1 MKFASLTLAYFDAT
15 NIRIRQP
22 RAPVSIEFAGPGPI
36 FLSDKIPFRIS
47 PMLATLVD
55 KSFHLPGWIY
65 EEKYDGVRILAYKEG
80 SHISLITRNGIVRT
94 DRYPEVGAA
103 VCKLKPRFLL
113 LDGEAVVFDKHNV
126 SHFQLLQQGEGP
138 VKYAAFDCLYLNG
151 KDLRSAPLR
160 ERRKT
165 LKELLHGGGPGT
177 IVLSEE
183 LAANGLK
190 AFEVA
195 KKRKLEGLVAKNL
208 ESKYVEKRSREW
220 LKVKVNR
227 ESEFAIGGYT
237 KPGGSRQYLGALLL
251 GVYEGNKLRYA
262 GKVGTGF
269 DTETLRTLSE
279 KLKKLKQEK
288 SPFADE
294 VRKKN
299 ATFVRPKL
307 VAQIAYT
314 EWTKDGRLRH
324 PAFLGLRDDKAPHE
338 VRKEEA

>member
-1 MKFASLTLAYFDAT
+1 
-15 NIRIRQP
+15 
-22 RAPVSIEFAGPGPI
+22 
-36 FLSDKIPFRIS
+36 
-47 PMLATLVD
+47 MLATLVD
-55 KSFHLPGWIY
+55 KPFHLSGWIY
-65 EEKYDGVRILAYKEG
+65 EEKYDGIRILAYKQG
-80 SHISLITRNGIVRT
+80 AHISLITRNDIVRT
-94 DRYPEVGAA
+94 ERYPEVAAA
-103 VCKLKPRFLL
+103 VSKLKPRTLL
-113 LDGEAVVFDKHNV
+113 MDGEVVVFDRHNV
-126 SHFQLLQQGEGP
+126 SHFQLLQQGNGP
-138 VKYAAFDCLYLNG
+138 VKYAVFDCLYLNG
-151 KDLRSAPLR
+151 KDLRSARLR
-160 ERRKT
+160 ERRENLT
-165 LKELLHGGGPGT
+165 ELLRGGGTAT

-195 KKRKLEGLVAKNL
+195 KRRKLEGLVAKNL

-227 ESEFAIGGYT
+227 ESEFVIGGYT
-237 KPGGSRQYLGALLL
+237 KPGGSREYLGALLL
-251 GVYEGNKLRYA
+251 GVYEENKLRYA

-279 KLKKLKQEK
+279 KLKKLRQEK

-294 VRKKN
+294 VREKG

-314 EWTKDGRLRH
+314 EWTKDGKLRH
-324 PAFLGLRDDKAPHE
+324 PTFLGLRDDKAPQE

>member
-1 MKFASLTLAYFDAT
+1 MLQTSEYANRGNLFLPSSLDQE
-15 NIRIRQP
+15 R
-22 RAPVSIEFAGPGPI
+22 I
-36 FLSDKIPFRIS
+36 FLSDKIPFRVS

-65 EEKYDGVRILAYKEG
+65 EHKYDGVRILAYKEG

-103 VCKLKPRFLL
+103 VSKLKPRFLL
-113 LDGEAVVFDKHNV
+113 LDGEAVVFDKHDV
-126 SHFQLLQQGEGP
+126 SHFQLLQQGKGP
-138 VKYAAFDCLYLNG
+138 VKYSAFDCLYLNG
-151 KDLRSAPLR
+151 RDLRSAPLR
-160 ERRKT
+160 ERRET
-165 LKELLHGGGPGT
+165 LTELLLGGGHGT

-190 AFEVA
+190 ALEVA

-227 ESEFAIGGYT
+227 ESEFVIGGYT
-237 KPGGSRQYLGALLL
+237 KPSGSRLYLGALLL

-269 DTETLRTLSE
+269 DTETLRTISE
-279 KLKKLKQEK
+279 KLEKLKQEK
-288 SPFADE
+288 SPFVDE
-294 VRKKN
+294 VLEKN
-299 ATFVRPKL
+299 ATFVRAKL

-338 VRKEEA
+338 VRREEA

>member
-1 MKFASLTLAYFDAT
+1 MLQTSEYANRGNLFLPNSLDQE
-15 NIRIRQP
+15 R
-22 RAPVSIEFAGPGPI
+22 I
-36 FLSDKIPFRIS
+36 FLSDKIPFRVS

-65 EEKYDGVRILAYKEG
+65 EQKYDGVRILAYKEG

-103 VCKLKPRFLL
+103 VSKLKPRFLL
-113 LDGEAVVFDKHNV
+113 LDGEAVVFDKHDV
-126 SHFQLLQQGEGP
+126 SHFQLLQQGKGP
-138 VKYAAFDCLYLNG
+138 VKYSAFDCLYLNG
-151 KDLRSAPLR
+151 RDLRSAPLR
-160 ERRKT
+160 ERRET
-165 LKELLHGGGPGT
+165 LTELLLGGGHGT

-208 ESKYVEKRSREW
+208 ESKYAEKRSREW

-227 ESEFAIGGYT
+227 ESEFVIGGYT
-237 KPGGSRQYLGALLL
+237 KPSGSRLYLGALLL

-279 KLKKLKQEK
+279 KLEKLKQEK
-288 SPFADE
+288 SPFVDE
-294 VRKKN
+294 VLEKN
-299 ATFVRPKL
+299 VTFVRARL

-338 VRKEEA
+338 VRREEA

>member
-1 MKFASLTLAYFDAT
+1 
-15 NIRIRQP
+15 
-22 RAPVSIEFAGPGPI
+22 
-36 FLSDKIPFRIS
+36 
-47 PMLATLVD
+47 MLATLVD

-65 EEKYDGVRILAYKEG
+65 EEKYDGIRILAYKEG
-80 SHISLITRNGIVRT
+80 THVSLITRNNIERT
-94 DRYPEVGAA
+94 ERYPEVAAA
-103 VCKLKPRFLL
+103 VGKLKPQTLL
-113 LDGEAVVFDKHNV
+113 LDGEVVVFDKQNV
-126 SHFQLLQQGEGP
+126 SHFQLLQQGKSP
-138 VKYAAFDCLYLNG
+138 VKYAVFDCLYRNG
-151 KDLRSAPLR
+151 KDLRNAPLR
-160 ERRKT
+160 ERRET
-165 LKELLHGGGPGT
+165 LTELLRGGGTGT
-177 IVLSEE
+177 IVLSAE

-208 ESKYVEKRSREW
+208 ESKYVGKRSREW

-227 ESEFAIGGYT
+227 ESEFVIGGYT
-237 KPGGSRQYLGALLL
+237 KPSGSRQYLGALLL

-269 DTETLRTLSE
+269 DTKTLRTLSE
-279 KLKKLKQEK
+279 QLKELKQQK

-294 VRKKN
+294 VREKN

>member
-1 MKFASLTLAYFDAT
+1 MLQTSEYANRGNLFLPSSLDQE
-15 NIRIRQP
+15 R
-22 RAPVSIEFAGPGPI
+22 I
-36 FLSDKIPFRIS
+36 FLSDKIPFRVS

-65 EEKYDGVRILAYKEG
+65 EQKYDGVRILAYKEG
-80 SHISLITRNGIVRT
+80 SHTSLITRNGIVRT

-103 VCKLKPRFLL
+103 VSKLKPRFLL
-113 LDGEAVVFDKHNV
+113 LDGEAVVFDKHDV
-126 SHFQLLQQGEGP
+126 SHFQLLQQGKGP
-138 VKYAAFDCLYLNG
+138 VKYSAFDCLYLNG
-151 KDLRSAPLR
+151 RDLRSAPLR
-160 ERRKT
+160 ERRET
-165 LKELLHGGGPGT
+165 LTELLLGGGHGT

-208 ESKYVEKRSREW
+208 ESKYAEKRSREW

-227 ESEFAIGGYT
+227 ESEFVIGGYT
-237 KPGGSRQYLGALLL
+237 KPSGSRLYLGALLL
-251 GVYEGNKLRYA
+251 GVYEGNNLRYA

-279 KLKKLKQEK
+279 KLEKLKQEK
-288 SPFADE
+288 SPFVDE
-294 VRKKN
+294 VLEKN
-299 ATFVRPKL
+299 ATFVRARL

-338 VRKEEA
+338 VRREEA

>member
-1 MKFASLTLAYFDAT
+1 
-15 NIRIRQP
+15 
-22 RAPVSIEFAGPGPI
+22 
-36 FLSDKIPFRIS
+36 
-47 PMLATLVD
+47 
-55 KSFHLPGWIY
+55 
-65 EEKYDGVRILAYKEG
+65 
-80 SHISLITRNGIVRT
+80 VRT
-94 DRYPEVGAA
+94 ERYPEVAAA
-103 VCKLKPRFLL
+103 VSKLKPRTLL
-113 LDGEAVVFDKHNV
+113 MDGEVVVFDRHNV
-126 SHFQLLQQGEGP
+126 SHFQLLQQGDGP
-138 VKYAAFDCLYLNG
+138 VKYAVFDCLYLNG

-160 ERRKT
+160 DRRESLT
-165 LKELLHGGGPGT
+165 ELLRGGGTAT

-195 KKRKLEGLVAKNL
+195 KRRKLEGLVAKNL

-227 ESEFAIGGYT
+227 ESEFVIGGYT
-237 KPGGSRQYLGALLL
+237 KPGGSREYLGALLL
-251 GVYEGNKLRYA
+251 GVYEENKLRYA

-279 KLKKLKQEK
+279 KLKKLRQEK

-294 VRKKN
+294 VREKG

-314 EWTKDGRLRH
+314 EWTKDGKLRH
-324 PAFLGLRDDKAPHE
+324 PTFLGLRDDKAPQE

>member
-1 MKFASLTLAYFDAT
+1 M
-15 NIRIRQP
+15 
-22 RAPVSIEFAGPGPI
+22 
-36 FLSDKIPFRIS
+36 SDKIPFRIS

-55 KSFHLPGWIY
+55 KSFHLSGWIY

-103 VCKLKPRFLL
+103 VSNLKPRFLL

-126 SHFQLLQQGEGP
+126 SHFQLLQQGGGP

-151 KDLRSAPLR
+151 KDLRSATLR

-165 LKELLHGGGPGT
+165 LTELLRGGGPGT

-183 LAANGLK
+183 LAANGLM

-220 LKVKVNR
+220 LKVKANR
-227 ESEFAIGGYT
+227 ESEFVIGGYT
-237 KPGGSRQYLGALLL
+237 KPGGSRQYLGAVLL

-262 GKVGTGF
+262 GRVGTGF

-294 VRKKN
+294 VREEN
-299 ATFVRPKL
+299 ATFVRPML

>member
-1 MKFASLTLAYFDAT
+1 L
-15 NIRIRQP
+15 
-22 RAPVSIEFAGPGPI
+22 
-36 FLSDKIPFRIS
+36 LSDKIPFRVS

-55 KSFHLPGWIY
+55 KPFHLSGWIY
-65 EEKYDGVRILAYKEG
+65 EEKYDGIRILAYKQG
-80 SHISLITRNGIVRT
+80 AHISLITRNDIVRT
-94 DRYPEVGAA
+94 ERYPGVAAA
-103 VCKLKPRFLL
+103 VSKLKPRTLL
-113 LDGEAVVFDKHNV
+113 MDGEVVVFDRHNV
-126 SHFQLLQQGEGP
+126 SHFQLLQQGNGP
-138 VKYAAFDCLYLNG
+138 VKYAVFDCLYLNG

-160 ERRKT
+160 ERRENLT
-165 LKELLHGGGPGT
+165 ELLRGGGTGT

-195 KKRKLEGLVAKNL
+195 KRRKLEGLVAKNL

-227 ESEFAIGGYT
+227 ESEFVIGGYT
-237 KPGGSRQYLGALLL
+237 KPGGSREYLGALLL
-251 GVYEGNKLRYA
+251 GVYEENKLRYA

-279 KLKKLKQEK
+279 KLKKLRQEK

-294 VRKKN
+294 VREKG

-314 EWTKDGRLRH
+314 EWTKDGKLRH
-324 PAFLGLRDDKAPHE
+324 PTFLGLRDDKAPQE

>member
-1 MKFASLTLAYFDAT
+1 LVQTSEYAKLGRLFLPSSLHRG
-15 NIRIRQP
+15 RI
-22 RAPVSIEFAGPGPI
+22 S
-36 FLSDKIPFRIS
+36 LSDKIPLRIS

-55 KSFHLPGWIY
+55 KPFHLPCWIY
-65 EEKYDGVRILAYKEG
+65 EEKYDGIRILAYKEG
-80 SHISLITRNGIVRT
+80 THVSLITRNNIERT
-94 DRYPEVGAA
+94 ERYPEVAAA
-103 VCKLKPRFLL
+103 VGKLKPRTLL
-113 LDGEAVVFDKHNV
+113 LEGEVVVFDKHNV
-126 SHFQLLQQGEGP
+126 SHFHLLQQGKSP
-138 VKYAAFDCLYLNG
+138 VKYAVFDCLYRNG
-151 KDLRSAPLR
+151 KDLRNTPLR
-160 ERRKT
+160 QRRET
-165 LKELLHGGGPGT
+165 LIELLRGGGTGA

-227 ESEFAIGGYT
+227 ESEFVIGGYT
-237 KPGGSRQYLGALLL
+237 KPSGSRQYLGALLL

-279 KLKKLKQEK
+279 QLKKLKQQK

-294 VRKKN
+294 VREKN

-324 PAFLGLRDDKAPHE
+324 PAFLGLRDDKASHE

>member
-1 MKFASLTLAYFDAT
+1 LVQTSEYAKLGRLFLPSSLH
-15 NIRIRQP
+15 R
-22 RAPVSIEFAGPGPI
+22 GH

-55 KSFHLPGWIY
+55 KPFHLPGWIY
-65 EEKYDGVRILAYKEG
+65 EEKYDGIRILAYKEG
-80 SHISLITRNGIVRT
+80 THVELITRNNIERT
-94 DRYPEVGAA
+94 ERYPEVAAA
-103 VCKLKPRFLL
+103 VGKLKPRTLL
-113 LDGEAVVFDKHNV
+113 LDGEVVVFDKHNV
-126 SHFQLLQQGEGP
+126 SHFQLLQQGKSP
-138 VKYAAFDCLYLNG
+138 VKYAVFDCLYRNG
-151 KDLRSAPLR
+151 KDLRNAPLR
-160 ERRKT
+160 DRRET
-165 LKELLHGGGPGT
+165 LTELPRGGGTGT
-177 IVLSEE
+177 IVISAE

-227 ESEFAIGGYT
+227 ESEFVIAGYT
-237 KPGGSRQYLGALLL
+237 KPSGSRQYLGALLL

-279 KLKKLKQEK
+279 QLKKLKQQK

-294 VRKKN
+294 VREKN